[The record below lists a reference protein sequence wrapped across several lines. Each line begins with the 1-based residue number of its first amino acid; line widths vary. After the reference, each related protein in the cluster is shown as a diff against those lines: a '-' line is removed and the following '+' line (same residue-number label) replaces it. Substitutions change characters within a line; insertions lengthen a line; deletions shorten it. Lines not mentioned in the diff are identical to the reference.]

1 MVHLLLSGEGPSD
14 MGRCTVDTGGICDP
28 QHFQPGPMA
37 WFVDQWVEKVR
48 GFEFSHIDFGQVG
61 FVSEKSLGKHCK
73 KASGGRNIR
82 LPGKKEGRETRYFFR
97 NARGLGELAQKLAG
111 ELQGSVVAV
120 LFRDSDGTASA
131 GRGTRR
137 KKVQSME
144 NGFQDAGFDYGV
156 PMMPN
161 PKSEAWLLCA
171 VKPQS
176 PYQHCDALERNSGND
191 KAPNPLKE
199 QLETALGKHPSTE
212 TLSEMVKDKQI
223 DISRIDMPSL
233 REFKAALE
241 DAVVRAAAIRR

>member
-1 MVHLLLSGEGPSD
+1 MIHLLLSGEGPSD
-14 MGRCTVDTGGICDP
+14 MGRCTVDTGGVCDS

-37 WFVDQWVEKVR
+37 WFVDQWVEKVL

-61 FVSEKSLGKHCK
+61 FVSEKSLSQHCK
-73 KASGGRNIR
+73 QTSGGRKIR
-82 LPGKKEGRETRYFFR
+82 LPGKRKDRETGYFFR
-97 NARGLGELAQKLAG
+97 NARGLGELAQRLAG

-131 GRGTRR
+131 GRGIRR
-137 KKVQSME
+137 EKVQSME
-144 NGFQDAGFDYGV
+144 NGFQDAGFYHGV

-171 VKPQS
+171 VKSPS
-176 PYQHCDALERNSGND
+176 PYQHCDALEKNSGND